1 MGRQAHEPAPEV
13 AHVARLAVLCGTGMS
28 ALASDLAEAGSDS
41 TELRIDSAW
50 GEVPSTIIDTRSGE
64 ILFIDRHHSHGDAR
78 TPPHEIEHRA
88 NVHAA
93 KSFLPDLILSINSVG
108 SMREDFPP
116 GSIGVSG
123 DVLDLAIRPWTF
135 HDDDATHADRT
146 SIFDARASSICLEA
160 LSSVQGDTPSG
171 LVVAQCVG
179 PQFESPAEIDAL
191 VKLGADVVGMTLGP
205 ESRLVAE
212 TGIPH
217 AALSCSS
224 NWAAGR
230 TPGDPNAE
238 IDHHAVDAMAAT
250 LRANVHSCIL
260 ALLKSL

>member
-1 MGRQAHEPAPEV
+1 MT
-13 AHVARLAVLCGTGMS
+13 RLAVLCGTGMS
-28 ALASDLAEAGSDS
+28 ALSTDMADSGFKS
-41 TELRIDSAW
+41 TELRIDSDWGSVPATLIETGS
-50 GEVPSTIIDTRSGE
+50 GEV
-64 ILFIDRHHSHGDAR
+64 LFIDRHHSPGDAR

-88 NVHAA
+88 NVHASA
-93 KSFLPDLILSINSVG
+93 SFCADLILSINSVG
-108 SMREDFPP
+108 TMREDLPP

-146 SIFDARASSICLEA
+146 SIFDARASRICAESLA
-160 LSSVQGDTPSG
+160 ATQGNASTG

-191 VKLGADVVGMTLGP
+191 VRLGADVVGMTLGP

-217 AALSCSS
+217 VGLSCSS

-230 TPGDPNAE
+230 TPGDPTAE

-250 LRANVHSCIL
+250 LRANVQNCIL
-260 ALLKSL
+260 SLLENM